1 MVMKRQIDIMNNS
14 KLDIKKGNI
23 KLSIVVPVYNVE
35 PYIKRCLDSIISQT
49 YENLEIILVDDGS
62 TDKSGEICDEYAL
75 IDSRIKVIHKKNG
88 GIVSARKCGVLN
100 ATGEYITDVD
110 SDDWIEINAY
120 SYIVEKLR
128 QYNPDILVL
137 GYQKE
142 YRNGFIQKYK
152 QKIQNGMYQGVK
164 IRDEFVQKVR
174 EAKFFCNPI
183 DMILWNKVIRTEI
196 RKIHQTAAPDRLN
209 KGEDD
214 AVVFP
219 CLLDAGSIY
228 VDSKCFYHYCV
239 RESSA
244 LWNDKNEDYQHFLVL
259 SNHLIRIYSNIK
271 NRNIIKQDYLLYQL
285 FYQLMLCNP
294 ERLINKNRCLI
305 YPKIKPYDNIIIYGK
320 GVFANRLIKRIN
332 ELHYCNIIDN
342 FDKLD
347 IDRIR
352 SINENSY
359 NFIVIAILNSEIV
372 SSSIALLT
380 EIIKDEDKILFIE
393 KENLSIDLLPIEVQ
407 KMWME
412 ANFDR

>member
-1 MVMKRQIDIMNNS
+1 MVMKRQIYIMNNN
-14 KLDIKKGNI
+14 KLDSEKGNI
-23 KLSIVVPVYNVE
+23 KISVIIPVYNVE
-35 PYIKRCLDSIISQT
+35 PYIKRCLDSIITQT
-49 YENLEIILVDDGS
+49 YKNLEIILVDDGS
-62 TDKSGEICDEYAL
+62 TDKSGKICDEYAS

-120 SYIVEKLR
+120 AYIVEKLN
-128 QYNPDILVL
+128 QYNPDMLVL

-142 YRNGFIQKYK
+142 YRNGFTQKYK
-152 QKIQNGMYQGVK
+152 QKIQNGMYQGAR
-164 IRDEFVQKVR
+164 IRNEFEQSVR
-174 EAKFFCNPI
+174 ETIFFCNPI
-183 DMILWNKVIRTEI
+183 DMILCNKVIRTEL
-196 RKIHQTAAPDRLN
+196 RKIHQTTAPDIVNR
-209 KGEDD
+209 GEDD

-219 CLLDAGSIY
+219 CLLDSGSVY

-259 SNHLIRIYSNIK
+259 SNHLIKIYSNIK

-294 ERLINKNRCLI
+294 ERLINKSTCMI
-305 YPKIKPYDNIIIYGK
+305 YPQIKSYDNIIVYGK

-332 ELHYCNIIDN
+332 ELHFCNIIDN
-342 FDKLD
+342 IDKLD
-347 IDRIR
+347 IDKIR
-352 SINENSY
+352 SINADSY

-380 EIIKDEDKILFIE
+380 EIIKDREKILFIE

-407 KMWME
+407 EMWKE
-412 ANFDR
+412 SNFYK